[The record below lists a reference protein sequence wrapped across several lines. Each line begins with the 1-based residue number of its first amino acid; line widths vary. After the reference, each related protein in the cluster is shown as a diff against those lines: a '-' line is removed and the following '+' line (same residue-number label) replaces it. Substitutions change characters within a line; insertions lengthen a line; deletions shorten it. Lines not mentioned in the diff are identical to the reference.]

1 MDADVNE
8 VDFLTV
14 AVVNVAI
21 AVAYG
26 IEDVDV
32 LPVLMPL
39 LLMLI

>member
-1 MDADVNE
+1 MNE

-14 AVVNVAI
+14 AVVKVAI
-21 AVAYG
+21 AVAFG

-32 LPVLMPL
+32 LPLLMPL